1 MIKTLR
7 FSLLSMLMMLCGT
20 MWAEDVS
27 WKLTFPNYNDKSIS
41 SYTEDWTA
49 TVDGNIWSISGFNN
63 NKNEWNFIRCGR
75 KGNAHTASITSPET
89 SFAATNITYTVDKT
103 SNVESVSFE
112 VINGSTSVS
121 TTDITEKFVAG
132 EVSIDIA
139 NGQAGDCYKL
149 TINSTSASGNGT
161 TQISKIV
168 LTGSM
173 SDDAPVKTAKP
184 VIEPR
189 GGNFFESIEVT
200 LNHEDE
206 EASIFYTLNSE
217 DWNTAV
223 EAEPGTK
230 VTLRETTVL
239 RAKAFDYENE
249 WSDVVTYTF
258 TKQELSTLAQAQAAE
273 KGTTVAVEG
282 TVVASAANGAVLSD
296 GTDYLYYYNTSNAL
310 TVGQKVRM
318 VGALS
323 TYGGANQLSSDAAVT
338 VLGEE
343 TVTHPAAVELTG
355 AEMDEIQT
363 AEVAERKYVSF
374 TGTLDISRNYFNIT
388 VDGAET
394 AVASIV
400 KPNEDLSELNGM
412 NVKVTGY
419 LMYVNGKYVYAVATN
434 VARVSNEL
442 MNANFT
448 ANEIVAQGVRTYDKD
463 KKEGDVAQQQ
473 EITGWTIAGENGDA
487 RATGIFAYGDIQFLG
502 SPGDIAPVCGPA
514 SETVGKALGIVAVWS
529 AAAQYTQTLTLEAGT
544 YTLEAAIYNEAG
556 TGEIANNLFG
566 IDDTYATTKK
576 YEVGKWTIEKVTAT
590 LEEAKEVTIS
600 LGYKMTNSGSAAAP
614 HLFVDHVKLFKNDDA
629 DAIAAIESAA
639 EAANAIIAEASEL
652 QASKKAALASIDN
665 FIIGEGF
672 FAYTKAAIDAAK
684 AAIKNAET
692 TTAVEEALA
701 AAKAAQTK
709 PAADKEYVITNKT
722 ANLALKI
729 ADAAVKIA
737 EEGIVKFTEVEGGWV
752 LSNNAETPEYI
763 FKTNSDPKN
772 TWSFS
777 TTTNID
783 EAYKVNFNL
792 VDGAYTIQGANG
804 LFGTDNT
811 TDGSAVYANKAQ
823 SNNGLWLI
831 AEAEGQEEV
840 PTSFDVTFDFNASNH
855 AVSATGL
862 TDGDI
867 TENEVIT
874 VDGVTMT
881 ISPAAEDVRTAN
893 RYWST
898 NNGPQLRMYSGT
910 MTITAPDGK
919 AITKATFNNGKW
931 NTENTF
937 NGVAAETGEWEGNSA
952 SLILTVAGNTQINSV
967 VLTISN
973 ANEETTTGIVAVKAD
988 NHMEGI
994 FNLNGQKVMKAQKGL
1009 YIINGKKVVLK

>member
-1 MIKTLR
+1 MFKTLR
-7 FSLLSMLMMLCGT
+7 FSLLSMLVMLCGT
-20 MWAEDVS
+20 VMADEVTDVLNNS
-27 WKLTFPNYNDKSIS
+27 AIGVTGTTYKETSDISVTSDAVYAAQSAGGNESIQLRSNNNNSGIVSTKSGGKVKSITITFNSNTS
-41 SYTEDWTA
+41 SARVVSVYGSNTAYTIPADLY
-49 TVDGNIWSISGFNN
+49 D
-63 NKNEWNFIRCGR
+63 
-75 KGNAHTASITSPET
+75 
-89 SFAATNITYTVDKT
+89 
-103 SNVESVSFE
+103 
-112 VINGSTSVS
+112 
-121 TTDITEKFVAG
+121 TEKQGTLLG
-132 EVSIDIA
+132 EIAMSDPQTITVNGDYEYVGIRSKSGALYIDE
-139 NGQAGDCYKL
+139 L
-149 TINSTSASGNGT
+149 
-161 TQISKIV
+161 KIV
-168 LTGSM
+168 WETG
-173 SDDAPVKTAKP
+173 AAVTKTAKP

-296 GTDYLYYYNTSNAL
+296 GTDYLYYYNTANAL

-318 VGALS
+318 VGALG

-355 AEMDEIQT
+355 AEMDEIQ
-363 AEVAERKYVSF
+363 AAKVAERKYVSF
-374 TGTLDISRNYFNIT
+374 TGTLDISDYFNIT

-419 LMYVNGKYVYAVATN
+419 LMYVNNKYVYAVATN

-448 ANEIVAQGVRTYDKD
+448 ADEIVAQGVRTYDKD

-473 EITGWTIAGENGDA
+473 EIKGWTIAGENGDA

-665 FIIGEGF
+665 FIIGEGL

-840 PTSFDVTFDFNASNH
+840 PTSFDVTFDFNASDH
-855 AVSATGL
+855 AVSATGS

-881 ISPAAEDVRTAN
+881 ISPAEEGTAN
-893 RYWST
+893 RYWGT
-898 NNGPQLRMYSGT
+898 KNGPQLRMYSGT

-931 NTENTF
+931 NTGNTF
-937 NGVAAETGEWEGNSA
+937 NGVAAETGEWEGNST

-967 VLTISN
+967 VLTISD